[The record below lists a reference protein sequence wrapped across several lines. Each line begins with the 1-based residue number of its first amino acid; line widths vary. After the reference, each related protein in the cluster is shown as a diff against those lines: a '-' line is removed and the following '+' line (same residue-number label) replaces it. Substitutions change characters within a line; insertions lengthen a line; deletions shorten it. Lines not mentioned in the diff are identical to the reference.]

1 MNETH
6 LIEIERVRSEAARH
20 LAEHEIACERRYG
33 ELQAQLTKIE
43 ALHNRNTRL
52 LYILLGGMLAVATRA
67 FWPRSSAEAVRRL
80 TPLAAVF
87 RAPPP
92 SHTDPHRPDRLVEPP
107 LRARRPGSFHLQT
120 NWRITMLTLLG
131 SLLGFAT
138 SAIPD
143 IMSLFRER
151 ADRKHELAVLDR
163 QMEQMRLG
171 HTQRLEEIE
180 VQADIAESK
189 ALYKHDAAL
198 GGSSRWVDGLRA
210 SVRPLI
216 TYAFFILFASVK
228 GSGLYLLIAVEGLL
242 IAEALPRIWDP
253 ETQALFAAVMSFW
266 FGNRTLSKLRE
277 RR

>member
-1 MNETH
+1 
-6 LIEIERVRSEAARH
+6 
-20 LAEHEIACERRYG
+20 
-33 ELQAQLTKIE
+33 
-43 ALHNRNTRL
+43 
-52 LYILLGGMLAVATRA
+52 
-67 FWPRSSAEAVRRL
+67 
-80 TPLAAVF
+80 
-87 RAPPP
+87 
-92 SHTDPHRPDRLVEPP
+92 
-107 LRARRPGSFHLQT
+107 
-120 NWRITMLTLLG
+120 MLTLLG

-143 IMSLFRER
+143 VMGFFRER
-151 ADRKHELAVLDR
+151 ADRKHELAILDR

-180 VQADIAESK
+180 VEADIAESK

-198 GGSSRWVDGLRA
+198 STGGWVDGLRA

-242 IAEALPRIWDP
+242 IAEALPRIWDA

>member
-1 MNETH
+1 
-6 LIEIERVRSEAARH
+6 
-20 LAEHEIACERRYG
+20 
-33 ELQAQLTKIE
+33 
-43 ALHNRNTRL
+43 
-52 LYILLGGMLAVATRA
+52 
-67 FWPRSSAEAVRRL
+67 
-80 TPLAAVF
+80 
-87 RAPPP
+87 
-92 SHTDPHRPDRLVEPP
+92 
-107 LRARRPGSFHLQT
+107 
-120 NWRITMLTLLG
+120 MLTLLG

-163 QMEQMRLG
+163 QMEQIRLG
-171 HTQRLEEIE
+171 HNQRLEEIE
-180 VQADIAESK
+180 VQGDIAESQ
-189 ALYKHDAAL
+189 ALYKHDAEL

-216 TYAFFILFASVK
+216 TYAFFMLFASVK

-253 ETQALFAAVMSFW
+253 ESQALFAAVMSFW

-277 RR
+277 QR